1 MKLLKNLCRINFL
14 LLFVLNVS
22 SSNAQTWTQ
31 IGKDIDGKSV
41 GNKFGSSVSISG
53 DGLTVAVGN
62 DLETPSQRHVKVFKN
77 INNNWTQLGNDIQC
91 DSSAEGAYNKV
102 SLSKDGRVIAV
113 LNTRKKLG
121 RVYTFLNIYK
131 FSNGNW
137 TQLGKECGNI
147 DGSSYYSEFSQILSI
162 SGDGYS
168 VALGNPSRTG
178 VREDDTCIV
187 RVYKFKNNDWTLV
200 GKEIIGYKNYNR
212 TSSSF
217 GESISLNYDGS
228 TVAIGANTRDDGL
241 NGQYTHVGSV
251 VIYTMKNETW
261 TQVGDEIFGRTG
273 RAGTRFGNSV
283 SISNDGNIIA
293 VGAHWANDNA
303 DDCGN
308 VTVYKKNNNDS
319 WVAIGLITG
328 VRENDYLGTSVSLSG
343 DGTIIAI
350 GAIEDGGNGNNT
362 GYVVVYENI
371 NGVWT
376 LIGSKTVGE
385 ASDDLFGASVSINND
400 GSIVA
405 IGAPMNSEINTN
417 AGHVRV
423 YTKQN
428 TSSIQ
433 PKSNDILYKVYP
445 NPTESSFY
453 IQTESKYLGAGFS
466 IFSMTG
472 EELMK
477 GNLDSEVTKL
487 NLSDLSNGLYLLSI
501 RNADIKQVFKIVK
514 K

>member
-14 LLFVLNVS
+14 LLFVLNVLS
-22 SSNAQTWTQ
+22 ANAQTWTQ

-62 DLETPSQRHVKVFKN
+62 ELETPSQRHVKVFKN

-113 LNTRKKLG
+113 LNMGIKLG
-121 RVYTFLNIYK
+121 RVYSFLKIYK

-147 DGSSYYSEFSQILSI
+147 YGSSYYSEFNQILSI

-168 VALGNPSRTG
+168 VALGSPASGGTSYRL
-178 VREDDTCIV
+178 DTCIV
-187 RVYKFKNNDWTLV
+187 QVYKFKNNDWTLV
-200 GKEIIGYKNYNR
+200 GKKIIGYKNKDR
-212 TSSSF
+212 SSSYF
-217 GESISLNYDGS
+217 GESLSLNYDGS
-228 TVAIGANTRDDGL
+228 TIVIGAGERTDYND
-241 NGQYTHVGSV
+241 QYNHVGSV
-251 VIYTMKNETW
+251 VIYTLKNETW
-261 TQVGDEIFGRTG
+261 TQVGDEIEGRTG
-273 RAGTRFGNSV
+273 GAGTRFGNSV

-328 VRENDYLGTSVSLSG
+328 VRENDYLGTSISLSG

-453 IQTESKYLGAGFS
+453 IQTESKYLGASFS

-477 GNLDSEVTKL
+477 GNLDSEVRKL